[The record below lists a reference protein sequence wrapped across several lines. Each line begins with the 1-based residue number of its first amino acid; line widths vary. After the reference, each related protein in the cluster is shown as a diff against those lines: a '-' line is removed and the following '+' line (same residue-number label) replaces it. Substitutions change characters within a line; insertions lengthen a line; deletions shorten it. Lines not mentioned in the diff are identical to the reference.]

1 MTPSFDREPGAEVHP
16 ADVRSDIWPTL
27 LEAVRGSAVDYTT
40 APVGRAV
47 ILLAVPM
54 VLEMAMESIFA
65 VVDVFWVAH
74 LGADAVAT
82 VGLTESML
90 TMIYTAAMGLSIGAT
105 ALVARRVGEHD
116 VAGAARAAGQS
127 IVLGLAAAALIA
139 GIGAPLAPRLLGAMG
154 ATPDVIASGST
165 FTRVMLGGNATI
177 VLLFLLNA
185 VFRGTGDA
193 AIAMRVLMLG
203 NALNILLG
211 PCFIFG
217 LGPFPELGVTGAA
230 VATNIGRGTA
240 VVYQLA
246 LLARGRGR
254 IRISLR
260 DLRLDFSIMR
270 TVLRLSGSGTIQI
283 LIGTASYVGL
293 VRIISI
299 FGSAALAGYTIG
311 IRIIIFALLPAFGIS
326 NVAATMVGQNL
337 GAQKPERAERAV
349 WTAVRYNMAFL
360 GGLGVAFLLAA
371 GWITGLFTSNPAV
384 HPYAADC
391 LRIVSLGF
399 LFYAAGMVLT
409 QSFNGAGDTWTP
421 TVINLFV
428 FWLFELPL
436 AWYLSVAMQ
445 MGPRGV
451 FVALTLAYSALAVV
465 SAVLFKQGKWKR
477 RRL

>member
-1 MTPSFDREPGAEVHP
+1 MTQPLTSDSGASHAVTPVPSGV
-16 ADVRSDIWPTL
+16 WPTL
-27 LEAVRGSAVDYTT
+27 REAVRGSAIDYTT

-47 ILLAVPM
+47 IMLAVPM

-105 ALVARRVGEHD
+105 ALVARRTGEND
-116 VAGAARAAGQS
+116 AAGAARAAGQS
-127 IVLGLAAAALIA
+127 IVLGLIAAALIA
-139 GIGAPLAPRLLGAMG
+139 GIGAPLAPRLLAVMG

-165 FTRVMLGGNATI
+165 FTRVMLGGNGTI

-193 AIAMRVLMLG
+193 AIAMRVLILG

-217 LGPFPELGVTGAA
+217 PGPFPELGVTGAS

-240 VVYQLA
+240 VVYQLT

-254 IRISLR
+254 LKISAH
-260 DLRLDFSIMR
+260 DLRLDFSIMK

-293 VRIISI
+293 VRIISV

-326 NVAATMVGQNL
+326 NAAATMVGQNL
-337 GAQKPERAERAV
+337 GARRPDRAEHAV
-349 WTAVRYNMAFL
+349 WTAVRYNVLFL
-360 GGLGVAFLLAA
+360 GAIGVVFLVAA
-371 GWITGLFTSNPAV
+371 GPITSLFTNDPAV
-384 HPYAADC
+384 QPYAADC

-399 LFYAAGMVLT
+399 MFYAAGMVLT

-421 TVINLFV
+421 TILNLFV

-436 AWYLSVAMQ
+436 AWYLSVPAGI
-445 MGPRGV
+445 GPRGV
-451 FVALTLAYSALAVV
+451 FIALTIAYSALAIV
-465 SAVLFKQGKWKR
+465 SALLFKRGAWKEK
-477 RRL
+477 RL